1 MNNSLIR
8 YDFQNILKIYYNF
21 LKICITDIAM
31 YWQESSIN
39 RIGDRY
45 SNLRLWHSLKVK
57 KVDYIYQVGSS
68 LIHCKSKFYLKIL
81 RSYFRSIS
89 YEKIDLNSGPS
100 FNAGYQEYQNW
111 NLRIVLSS
119 NFEIKLRACNL
130 SYWFDQTP
138 LLFIKKNSLWDAALL
153 QRRRLFDDG
162 DCINIAFLK
171 SLTTIRKNSSFVN
184 ILQNRKMFKTP

>member
-57 KVDYIYQVGSS
+57 KVDYMYQVGFS
-68 LIHCKSKFYLKIL
+68 LIYGKSKF
-81 RSYFRSIS
+81 
-89 YEKIDLNSGPS
+89 
-100 FNAGYQEYQNW
+100 
-111 NLRIVLSS
+111 
-119 NFEIKLRACNL
+119 
-130 SYWFDQTP
+130 
-138 LLFIKKNSLWDAALL
+138 
-153 QRRRLFDDG
+153 
-162 DCINIAFLK
+162 
-171 SLTTIRKNSSFVN
+171 
-184 ILQNRKMFKTP
+184 